1 MESVATITVD
11 KLNMEILPFIRM
23 YQSGRIERL
32 YQSKT
37 VPASVDP
44 RTGVSSRDI
53 TINPSARLS
62 ARLYLPPTAIIS
74 RPAPKKL
81 PVIVYYHG
89 GGFCTF
95 SASSSHYHSYLNSL
109 VAEAD
114 VIAVSVDYRLAPEHP
129 LPTAYED
136 SWEALLWVT
145 EHAYDHS
152 FGLDRRFAEFGD
164 FSKIFLVGD
173 SAGANIVHNM
183 GIRLAENGMEVEGL
197 ALMHPYFWGKERMG
211 MRNSKAG
218 PSMFK
223 TEDFDALWPFVCPDT
238 FGLDDPRV
246 NPLAEGAPSLAALGS
261 RRVLVSVAE
270 RDLLRERGRS
280 YYERLR
286 ASGWGK
292 EAVFFET
299 KGKDHVFHVFQRP
312 DEKAAELMRHLVSFL
327 KEESIQ
333 GRYSLLMDFGDLASD
348 LLEPNDAE
356 EGLDLRRSTGSSGNL
371 GRSIKP
377 SYRSTSN
384 IREIDLPD
392 DATQDLCSIADRMIV
407 ASYDRESNSSYN
419 PHISFEPTEFLPP
432 SFDQTTGV
440 ESKDIAINPS
450 TDLSARLYPP
460 SSTTEMD
467 HKLPVVSFYHD
478 GGFCIHRTAS
488 AHYLNHLTAKDK
500 IFTVSIDYCLAP
512 EHPIPAAYDDSW
524 EALRWVAQLQH
535 SEPWLSKFGDLDKI
549 FLAGDSAREHNA

>member
-1 MESVATITVD
+1 MERVATVTSD
-11 KLNMEILPFIRM
+11 KLNMEILPFIRT
-23 YQSGRIERL
+23 YQSGRIDRL
-32 YQSKT
+32 YQSKI

-44 RTGVSSRDI
+44 RTGVSSQDI

-74 RPAPKKL
+74 RTAPKKL

-109 VAEAD
+109 VAEGD

-145 EHAYDHS
+145 EHAYDHN
-152 FGLDRRFAEFGD
+152 FGPDRRFAEFGD

-197 ALMHPYFWGKERMG
+197 ALMHPFFWGKER
-211 MRNSKAG
+211 NSKAG
-218 PSMFK
+218 SSMFK

-238 FGLDDPRV
+238 VGLDDPRV
-246 NPLAEGAPSLAALGS
+246 NPLAEGTPSLAALGS

-292 EAVFFET
+292 NEAVFFET

-327 KEESIQ
+327 KADSIQ
-333 GRYSLLMDFGDLASD
+333 GRYSLLMESIRGIEASQ
-348 LLEPNDAE
+348 
-356 EGLDLRRSTGSSGNL
+356 
-371 GRSIKP
+371 I
-377 SYRSTSN
+377 
-384 IREIDLPD
+384 
-392 DATQDLCSIADRMIV
+392 
-407 ASYDRESNSSYN
+407 
-419 PHISFEPTEFLPP
+419 
-432 SFDQTTGV
+432 
-440 ESKDIAINPS
+440 
-450 TDLSARLYPP
+450 
-460 SSTTEMD
+460 
-467 HKLPVVSFYHD
+467 
-478 GGFCIHRTAS
+478 
-488 AHYLNHLTAKDK
+488 
-500 IFTVSIDYCLAP
+500 
-512 EHPIPAAYDDSW
+512 
-524 EALRWVAQLQH
+524 LQ
-535 SEPWLSKFGDLDKI
+535 
-549 FLAGDSAREHNA
+549 NA